1 MTASNRAPFR
11 LHPPDLPDRMVYRD
25 RLLEQLRQRFD
36 HRLTVLRAGAG
47 FGKTTLLAHAVTE
60 NRLDPVGTDVWLQLL
75 ETDRQPEQL
84 LLGLLAALGSNEQP
98 ANLDLSDI
106 VDRIWA
112 SAPEHVAL
120 ILDDLHV
127 IDGSPAMSVVA
138 GLCAQL
144 PANGHLVLGT
154 RTSPALPLRLLQAR
168 GQALLLD
175 ETDLAFSGFE
185 QREFARVRHVALEPG
200 SEMPSWPALAVLMS
214 TVGHS
219 ASIEFLWEAVLQS
232 IAPDRRRALA
242 LLVRFGRVDSEIVAA
257 VLGTTWSTEALL
269 DGLPLIETGD
279 GDYRFHDLWRAAL
292 ADTIDVEEWQRALA
306 TGAEVLI
313 ARGELARGARCLQA
327 AGDDDRLVQL
337 ARAFGI
343 APITA
348 GLSGSVAEVL
358 IDCLPLQARN
368 GALGRYLR
376 TIETSSFQ
384 SDRVLHDLHEVF
396 TLAVDTDPE
405 LASLALWRETQML
418 GDIAPASLSSDAVAE
433 LVAAVERF
441 AADGWPMARC
451 ALGLITSHAAE
462 QQRDVRGAIAA
473 VSLFDGADPAVAR
486 ASVTSRYLALGHP
499 EQVAVTLDEVL
510 GQGVSDPVS
519 AQAVWFRGEIDPTL
533 AWPIVRDLPAVY
545 GNRRLP
551 SVQVPL
557 LGVLTSVAL
566 AAGDLAGARS
576 LANDALDQSRRLL
589 PRPAS
594 FALVADA
601 LVALAVEG
609 DHAAVARLNA
619 LFADVPL
626 DPWPPWSCLGALCAI
641 RALVPGTEWL
651 DDLDIGVSCRTAVQA
666 GRALVELRAAGSVDA
681 ALALPWASVDLL
693 RVHVPP
699 SMLCEL
705 ALAAGDASPEAAACF
720 AGVPHSTRWVE
731 RLVDHPFAPLRATAR
746 ALTSGIPVRPTYG
759 LEVTTFGEFAIRRS
773 DGQVVSERVRG
784 GRVQQLVARLLT
796 ETSPLRTAIAERLW
810 PDLSEK
816 QAGANLRVTLASLL
830 DSIEPDRRSGTSW
843 FIRTEDGRLRLGE
856 DGLVVDLREFER
868 HLAAARDAERAGR
881 LTDALVHHRAAFGC
895 YQGEFMR
902 GVADPDV
909 EHARLRLQTL
919 AYSSGCRLA
928 ELLLA
933 KGEPE
938 DALGVAVLAARIDP
952 LAERARRTEI
962 RSHLALG
969 STLAARTAARS
980 LRSLLQAEGLRP
992 DRDTELLLDRVD
1004 PADPGKP
1011 R

>member
-1 MTASNRAPFR
+1 
-11 LHPPDLPDRMVYRD
+11 MVYRD

-47 FGKTTLLAHAVTE
+47 FGKTTLLAHAVAE
-60 NRLDPVGTDVWLQLL
+60 NRLDPIGTDAWLQLV

-84 LLGLLAALGSNEQP
+84 LLGLISALGIGEQP
-98 ANLDLSDI
+98 ALLALNDV
-106 VDRIWA
+106 VDRVWA
-112 SAPEHVAL
+112 RAPEQVAL
-120 ILDDLHV
+120 VLDDVHL
-127 IDGSPAMSVVA
+127 IDGSPAMTLVA
-138 GLCAQL
+138 ELCTQL

-154 RTSPALPLRLLQAR
+154 RTTPALPLRLLQAR

-175 ETDLAFSGFE
+175 EADLAFSGLE
-185 QREFARVRHVALEPG
+185 QREFARVRHVALAPG

-232 IAPDRRRALA
+232 IAPERRRALA
-242 LLVRFGRVDSEIVAA
+242 LLVRFGRVDREIVAA
-257 VLGTTWSTEALL
+257 VLGTSWSTGALL

-292 ADTIDVEEWQRALA
+292 ADTIDIDDWQQALA

-313 ARGELARGARCLQA
+313 TRGELARGARCLQA
-327 AGDDDRLVQL
+327 AGATDRLVQL
-337 ARAFGI
+337 ARSFGT

-348 GLSGSVAEVL
+348 GLSSAVAEVL
-358 IDCLPLQARN
+358 VDCLPLQARN

-376 TIETSSFQ
+376 TIETSAFQ
-384 SDRVLHDLHEVF
+384 SDRILNDLHEVF
-396 TLAVDTDPE
+396 LLAVDSDPE
-405 LASLALWRETQML
+405 LATLALWRQTQML
-418 GDIAPASLSSDAVAE
+418 GDIAPGSLSSPAVTE
-433 LVAAVERF
+433 LVTAVQRF
-441 AADGWPMARC
+441 AADGWPLARC
-451 ALGLITSHAAE
+451 ALGLITSHGAE
-462 QQRDVRGAIAA
+462 QQRDVKGAIAA
-473 VSLFDGADPAVAR
+473 IALFEGADPALAR

-510 GQGVSDPVS
+510 GQGVTDPVS
-519 AQAVWFRGEIDPTL
+519 AQAVWFRGEIDPTI

-545 GNRRLP
+545 GDRRLP
-551 SVQVPL
+551 AVQVPL

-601 LVALAVEG
+601 LVALAIDGEQV
-609 DHAAVARLNA
+609 AAARFEA

-651 DDLDIGVSCRTAVQA
+651 DDLEMGVSIRTAVEA
-666 GRALVELRAAGSVDA
+666 GRALLELRGAGTADA
-681 ALALPWASVDLL
+681 AVALPWASTDLL

-705 ALAAGDASPEAAACF
+705 ALAASDASPEAAACF
-720 AGVPHSTRWVE
+720 AQVPHSSRWVE
-731 RLVDHPFAPLRATAR
+731 RLVDHPCTPLRTKAR
-746 ALTSGIPVRPTYG
+746 ALTSGIPVRPGYQ
-759 LEVTTFGEFAIRRS
+759 LAVTTFGEFAIRRS
-773 DGQVVSERVRG
+773 DGGQVSDRVRG
-784 GRVQQLVARLLT
+784 GRVQQLIARLLT
-796 ETSPLRTAIAERLW
+796 EAAPLRTAIAERLW

-830 DSIEPDRRSGTSW
+830 DSIEPDRRTGTSW
-843 FIRTEDGRLRLGE
+843 FVRTDDGRLRLG
-856 DGLVVDLREFER
+856 DDALFVDLREFER
-868 HLAAARDAERAGR
+868 HLAAARAAERSGR
-881 LTDALVHHRAAFGC
+881 HTDALEQHRAAFAC
-895 YQGEFMR
+895 YQGEFMP
-902 GVADPDV
+902 GVADTDV

-938 DALGVAVLAARIDP
+938 DALSVAVLAARIDP

-969 STLAARTAARS
+969 SAMAARS
-980 LRSLLQAEGLRP
+980 TARKLRSVLQAEGMRP

-1004 PADPGKP
+1004 PTDTQQKQ
-1011 R
+1011 